1 MSDNIQWRM
10 PARMQRSATE
20 GDGDANRRSTLP
32 ARSQGALRSFS
43 SGHGLGQ
50 ISEVDSLSSEMRP
63 AALAERHYT
72 PEQLLGPSS
81 NFRPPALTP
90 RLPRPDYGPHIRTS
104 SAGLSSNPS
113 FQSTP
118 NEHGLNEDV
127 NSLGLQMRSTSLRY
141 GYNDPGQL
149 SGTSSIPRP
158 DGPHYQPTFPNPSP
172 RPSTRSMT
180 SAPYLAPSY
189 THSAPYPFPSAV
201 PFPQPI
207 RSGTT
212 DAEVGRSFEGPISLS
227 PNDLN
232 PVNTYGHSGRNA
244 HQNLTNTHQQLPN
257 THQIPT
263 NTQQVHTRPYQHHE
277 RQPVPIQPSHSMPMP
292 TGTRRESGIFVFG
305 APMERDQTAFDGS
318 GYAVGQRQWNPVPEY
333 PHPNHPRYQTVETY
347 DPIFR
352 QQTQQIAYG
361 AHQMHTRGATADQGP
376 QGEPGAYDLRS
387 AYNQE
392 TGPVQS
398 SPESLRFP
406 QDIERVP
413 EAADHNDSTHTRDC
427 EQTTKLIQESP
438 QSAQDLLK
446 VLDPVESEINE
457 EAADPSERG
466 MLCPYLLSQLVVLF
480 LHKIVQ
486 KNAHLTSLPSRS
498 WSIRTKVNAPVDVVV
513 LSDALK
519 RCRMLDVIL
528 GGIDDIPD
536 EFGNTSGMSLK
547 LLLFSFLTPPALD
560 AEKALYKLMKKLASI
575 NLSDKLSLSSAS
587 VAGGGQAD
595 IFRSKLKDGREVA
608 VKIFRFDMRDNM
620 RLTKVCQIFL
630 FINSNDNIIYRE
642 LLENYEFAQRSITKT
657 FYRSSGLSS
666 SVAAFVP
673 DLLPLGWMQAT

>member
-305 APMERDQTAFDGS
+305 APMEQGQPAFDGS
-318 GYAVGQRQWNPVPEY
+318 GFSIVQRQRNPAPEY
-333 PHPNHPRYQTVETY
+333 PQPNHPRYPTVETY
-347 DPIFR
+347 VPAPR
-352 QQTQQIAYG
+352 QQAHQIMKG
-361 AHQMHTRGATADQGP
+361 AHHTHTRGVPANQGP
-376 QGEPGAYDLRS
+376 QGESGAYVLQS

-392 TGPVQS
+392 TGPLQS
-398 SPESLRFP
+398 SPESLHFP
-406 QDIERVP
+406 QDTEPVSDL
-413 EAADHNDSTHTRDC
+413 ADHHALKHTQGN
-427 EQTTKLIQESP
+427 EQATGLVYESP
-438 QSAQDLLK
+438 QSSRNQLN
-446 VLDPVESEINE
+446 DPDATKPEINE
-457 EAADPSERG
+457 EAFGSSEKG
-466 MLCPYLLSQLVVLF
+466 MFCSYLLTQLLVLY
-480 LHKIVQ
+480 LQISVQ
-486 KNAHLTSLPSRS
+486 RNVYST
-498 WSIRTKVNAPVDVVV
+498 
-513 LSDALK
+513 
-519 RCRMLDVIL
+519 
-528 GGIDDIPD
+528 
-536 EFGNTSGMSLK
+536 
-547 LLLFSFLTPPALD
+547 
-560 AEKALYKLMKKLASI
+560 
-575 NLSDKLSLSSAS
+575 
-587 VAGGGQAD
+587 
-595 IFRSKLKDGREVA
+595 
-608 VKIFRFDMRDNM
+608 
-620 RLTKVCQIFL
+620 
-630 FINSNDNIIYRE
+630 
-642 LLENYEFAQRSITKT
+642 
-657 FYRSSGLSS
+657 
-666 SVAAFVP
+666 
-673 DLLPLGWMQAT
+673 LLPVSLLIRS